1 MIKSIAPKI
10 LQFKKALEGLQSQ
23 NNGLVNSWN
32 NTWIGLF
39 KMATT
44 TTSKLPPNWY
54 KQGCNMAYWVV
65 CLMKVY
71 NITLALIV
79 NNDQTSVHPDDKK
92 KDLGK

>member
-1 MIKSIAPKI
+1 
-10 LQFKKALEGLQSQ
+10 
-23 NNGLVNSWN
+23 
-32 NTWIGLF
+32 
-39 KMATT
+39 MATT

-54 KQGCNMAYWVV
+54 KQGCNMAYRVV
-65 CLMKVY
+65 YLMKVY